1 MFMMSPLSIA
11 NYLPPGCAEFD
22 LVIFDEASQVKPVDA
37 LGAIVRGKQIVVV
50 GDSKQL
56 PPTSF
61 FDFLTNG
68 DESEDEDAAPTSD
81 IESILGLFSARGA
94 HQRMLQW
101 HYRSRHHSLITPSNH
116 LFYDDRLVVFP
127 SPSRDR
133 DSIGLS
139 TGGCKAR
146 GTTAAVPGQ
155 ILWKPRL
162 SPAGVMEHARQQ
174 LQFPRE
180 RRETLGVAAFSVAQ
194 MDAILDEVELLRR
207 QDPSCEEFFG
217 YPPHEP
223 FFVKNLENVQG
234 DERDVILISI
244 GYGRTKEGFLAMN
257 FGPLNRPGGERRLNV
272 LISRARRRCEVF
284 TSLTA
289 DDIDTSKSPSAGV
302 AALKAFLHY
311 AQTGIIETSAA
322 TDRGP
327 DSDFEVQVK
336 REVESLGYTVH
347 SQVGC
352 AGFFIDLAV
361 VDPVNPGR
369 YVMGIECDGAS
380 YHSARSARDRDRLRQ
395 AVLEGL
401 GWRMHRIWSTD
412 WFHNPDAEL
421 RRLLLGIQVA
431 QDSPGEQ
438 TVSLPP
444 SVAAGRSAVPDPA
457 PESPVCPTAITPAS
471 STGTPYECAVVALN
485 LGAGQM
491 HEVDRKQL
499 ADLLARVVE
508 VESPVHWRE
517 AARRVMLA
525 AGVQKL
531 GVRIENAF
539 GEAVRS
545 GVARRQFNKRGE
557 FLWKIGM
564 EQPPVRDRSIL
575 PNGSRRLEF
584 VAPEEIQRAIVD
596 AVEVARGMNP
606 DEVPTAVCR
615 VFGFARVTDDM
626 KSEGRAASALARQQ
640 RAAEAQRSKSDGP
653 SRVGMST
660 SSGQGKIRRLRSGKS
675 LEASRRGCRT
685 TTRVPDVPAHHWH
698 RLWPVCFM
706 MENSFAP
713 FM

>member
-1 MFMMSPLSIA
+1 MSTDETEDD
-11 NYLPPGCAEFD
+11 AE
-22 LVIFDEASQVKPVDA
+22 
-37 LGAIVRGKQIVVV
+37 
-50 GDSKQL
+50 
-56 PPTSF
+56 
-61 FDFLTNG
+61 
-68 DESEDEDAAPTSD
+68 APTSD

-101 HYRSRHHSLITPSNH
+101 HYRSRHESLITPSNH
-116 LFYDDRLVVFP
+116 LFYDNRLVVFP

-133 DSIGLS
+133 ASIGLVYRRMEGAWYDRS
-139 TGGCKAR
+139 RTRTNPQEAKAV
-146 GTTAAVPGQ
+146 AA
-155 ILWKPRL
+155 
-162 SPAGVMEHARQQ
+162 AVMEHARGQ

-180 RRETLGVAAFSVAQ
+180 QRETLGVAAFSVAQ

-207 QDPSCEEFFG
+207 QNLSCEEFFS
-217 YPPHEP
+217 YPPNEP

-272 LISRARRRCEVF
+272 LITRARKRCEVF

-289 DDIDTSKSPSAGV
+289 DDIDTAKTQSGGV

-311 AQTGIIETSAA
+311 AQTGRIETSAA

-336 REVESLGYTVH
+336 RELEQLGHTVH
-347 SQVGC
+347 TQVGC

-361 VDPVNPGR
+361 VDSNTPGR
-369 YVMGIECDGAS
+369 YILGIECDGAS

-421 RRLLLGIQVA
+421 HRLVQAIQVG
-431 QDSPGEQ
+431 QDLPRSDPSLPSPA
-438 TVSLPP
+438 VSLEPP
-444 SVAAGRSAVPDPA
+444 NMPSTDAEPA
-457 PESPVCPTAITPAS
+457 TPTIAITPS
-471 STGTPYECAVVALN
+471 VQTGTLYECAIVAFK
-485 LGAGQM
+485 LGSVQL
-491 HEVDRKQL
+491 HEVDRNQL
-499 ADLLARVVE
+499 ADLLARVVD
-508 VESPVHWRE
+508 VESPVHCRE

-525 AGVQKL
+525 AGLQKP
-531 GVRIENAF
+531 GARIENAF

-545 GVARRQFNKRGE
+545 GVARRQFTNRGE

-564 EQPPVRDRSIL
+564 EVPSIRDRSNL
-575 PNGSRRLEF
+575 PNVSRKLEF

-596 AVEVARGMNP
+596 AVGMSYGMNV

-615 VFGFARVTDDM
+615 IFGFARVTDEM
-626 KSEGRAASALARQQ
+626 KAQVEPHVRALVKAGQLKINGQNLTAQVVAS
-640 RAAEAQRSKSDGP
+640 G
-653 SRVGMST
+653 
-660 SSGQGKIRRLRSGKS
+660 
-675 LEASRRGCRT
+675 
-685 TTRVPDVPAHHWH
+685 
-698 RLWPVCFM
+698 
-706 MENSFAP
+706 
-713 FM
+713 